1 MHRNQ
6 SGKIPHSPASSK
18 IGHRCQKEPWHTSA
32 QCADPR
38 MDKEASS
45 ACNNVISRFRNR
57 VQKIRSLPKIFA
69 TWLQFLPGR
78 ILPSFIQLFIPLR
91 RESFGFV
98 INMFKRGLQ
107 KEKRQDSEFS
117 KPAQFSYKMIIIV
130 SERFVFKY
138 PQPVS
143 SGSED

>member
-18 IGHRCQKEPWHTSA
+18 IGHRCQKEPWHTSD

-78 ILPSFIQLFIPLR
+78 ILPSFIQHFLFHSGWNHLDWLWICLQ
-91 RESFGFV
+91 
-98 INMFKRGLQ
+98 GLQ
-107 KEKRQDSEFS
+107 NEKRQDFEIS
-117 KPAQFSYKMIIIV
+117 KPAQFLFETIIMYK
-130 SERFVFKY
+130 
-138 PQPVS
+138 S
-143 SGSED
+143 SFIQIPATFFIGV